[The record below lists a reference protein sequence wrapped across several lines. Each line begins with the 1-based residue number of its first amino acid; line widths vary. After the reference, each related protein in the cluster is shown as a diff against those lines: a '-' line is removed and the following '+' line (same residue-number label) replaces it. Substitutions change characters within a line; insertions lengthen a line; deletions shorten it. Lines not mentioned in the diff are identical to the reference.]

1 MGVVVTPIQTINVR
15 VNQGS
20 QATVPSTSN
29 FYGGTNYGPEISAI
43 SQEANA
49 AYALANSVYDTANN
63 ASATANTANT
73 EATLA
78 YNYANTAYYY
88 ANTVASGNIYLVDG
102 GIF

>member
-20 QATVPSTSN
+20 QATVPSTSK
-29 FYGGTNYGPEISAI
+29 FYGGTNYGPEIAAI
-43 SQEANA
+43 GIE
-49 AYALANSVYDTANN
+49 ANN

-88 ANTVASGNIYLVDG
+88 ANTVASGNISLVDG